1 MQKSFFESYY
11 NLLYLIL
18 CLCLNLNL
26 QSRHLVAL
34 RAFFSTHNERLF
46 ALCAVRCRYVRL
58 KLYATIFFKLK

>member
-1 MQKSFFESYY
+1 MNVMQKSFFESYY

-46 ALCAVRCRYVRL
+46 ALCGAVM
-58 KLYATIFFKLK
+58 FG